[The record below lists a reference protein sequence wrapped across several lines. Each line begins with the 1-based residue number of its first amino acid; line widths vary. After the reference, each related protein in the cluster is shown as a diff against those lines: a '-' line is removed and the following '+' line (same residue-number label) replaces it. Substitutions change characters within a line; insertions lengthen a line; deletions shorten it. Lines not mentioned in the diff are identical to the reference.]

1 MPVSV
6 IASRGET
13 VQRFAQP
20 DFIGAMDHPPHNPHD
35 KLFKR
40 TFGDPTTT
48 ANFLR
53 HEFSEPLARAI
64 HWDSLKLE
72 PGSFV
77 DSQYRSSES
86 DLLFST
92 LVGDKP
98 ARIYLLFEHQR
109 TQEPTI
115 ALRLLRYMVRIWEQF
130 HKSNSTRPLPVILPV
145 VLAHNAEH
153 WEIPVSFAPLLD
165 IPENLHGELAP
176 FVPDFTFK
184 LIQLA
189 DIPFDQIRGTP
200 AGILTLRVMKAERLG
215 MLLEDPV
222 WDEDLVRRASLE
234 LFEQVLRYIASAA
247 DLDKPAF
254 LERLKTVKDERIRQT
269 AMTLEQQFRQ
279 EGRQE
284 GLQKGRQEGRQ
295 EGERLLLE
303 RLLTRRF
310 GPLPEWTSRKLE
322 EATLAQLEKWG
333 DAILDAPSLEAV
345 FRD

>member
-1 MPVSV
+1 MVQKLSGRLIRAHQLQLLPHHTSTGQAWFQFSSREGMPSMPVSV

-234 LFEQVLRYIASAA
+234 LFEQVLRYSGVRQILAMFRMMW
-247 DLDKPAF
+247 F
-254 LERLKTVKDERIRQT
+254 LGLK
-269 AMTLEQQFRQ
+269 M
-279 EGRQE
+279 
-284 GLQKGRQEGRQ
+284 
-295 EGERLLLE
+295 
-303 RLLTRRF
+303 
-310 GPLPEWTSRKLE
+310 S
-322 EATLAQLEKWG
+322 
-333 DAILDAPSLEAV
+333 SS
-345 FRD
+345 